1 MAGDLVLGS
10 HHPAMLNLQD
20 IQAYARKAAE
30 SGLSL
35 DYWLAQGIPA
45 PYDTWG
51 SSHVYEWNFRWL
63 FDQYSAELKEGSG
76 V

>member
-1 MAGDLVLGS
+1 MKNYL
-10 HHPAMLNLQD
+10 MD
-20 IQAYARKAAE
+20 IQAYAHKAAE

-35 DYWLAQGIPA
+35 DHWLAQGIPA

-51 SSHVYEWNFRWL
+51 SSHVFEWNFRWL